1 MRPFLSL
8 GRLATLL
15 RKESIQM
22 RRDRVTFA
30 MMLGVPLL
38 QLLLFGFA
46 INTDPKELPAAL
58 VAPTQDRFTR
68 AMVTALELTGY
79 YRFVAPASTEAE
91 AEAMIARGDVAFV
104 VTVPSD
110 FGRKVERGDH
120 PQILIEADATD
131 PSVASGAISTLGTV
145 AAEALLRETGAEAEA
160 AQQAEG
166 QLSVVVHR
174 RYNPE
179 GITQYNIV
187 PGLLGVIL
195 QLTMVM
201 MTAMALTREIERGT
215 MENLLSM
222 PATPLEIMLG
232 KVLPYFVVGAVQ
244 VAVVLLAARGL
255 FSVPFVG
262 ALAVILAGIFV
273 FVLSLV
279 LLGYLIST
287 VARTQM
293 QAMQLTFF
301 FFLPSLML
309 SGFMF
314 PYRGMPGWAQALGEI
329 FPLTH
334 FLRLIRSVM
343 LKGADA
349 ATVAGSFLALTAFV
363 LVLAAVALRRFRRTL
378 D

>member
-1 MRPFLSL
+1 MRRFFSL
-8 GRLATLL
+8 RRLVTLL
-15 RKESIQM
+15 RKESVQM
-22 RRDRVTFA
+22 RRDRITFA

-46 INTDPKELPAAL
+46 INTDPKALPAAL

-79 YRFVAPASTEAE
+79 YRFVAPSTGAAE
-91 AEAMIARGDVAFV
+91 AEEMIARGDIAFV

-110 FGRKVERGDH
+110 FGRRVERGEA

-145 AAEALLRETGAEAEA
+145 ASQALLRETGAEAEA
-160 AQQAEG
+160 SARAAS
-166 QLSVVVHR
+166 QLQVIVHR

-244 VAVVLLAARGL
+244 VVVVLVTARVL
-255 FSVPFVG
+255 FDVPFIG
-262 ALAVILAGIFV
+262 ALHVILAGVFIFV
-273 FVLSLV
+273 MALV
-279 LLGYLIST
+279 ILGYLIST

-301 FFLPSLML
+301 FFLPSLLL

-349 ATVAGSFLALTAFV
+349 ATVAGPFLALTAFM
-363 LVLAAVALRRFRRTL
+363 LVFSVVALRRFRRTL